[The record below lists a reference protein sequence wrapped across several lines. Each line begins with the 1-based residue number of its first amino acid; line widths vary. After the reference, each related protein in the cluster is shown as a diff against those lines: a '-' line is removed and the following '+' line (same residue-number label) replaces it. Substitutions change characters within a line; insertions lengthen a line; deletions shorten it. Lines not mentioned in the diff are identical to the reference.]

1 MNKSVI
7 SFVVLILTIGN
18 ISGQPRL
25 WNLDKLSKAS
35 VENPSL
41 VEQIIKNADKLLPK
55 TILSVVDKKK
65 PAPSGDIH
73 DYISCAPYYW
83 PDEKNPSGKFI
94 RKDGEK
100 NTAVTT
106 PDKNYMGTMAN
117 SVIYLSLAYNL
128 TSEEKYAAK
137 AVENLRIWF
146 LNPKTRMN
154 PNMNFGQT
162 IQGYF
167 DGKGRG
173 AGMIETYKLVEM
185 LDGVELLKKST
196 RFTASDQEGL
206 QHWFSDFLNWMMTSE
221 VGNQEYNAKNNHGT
235 AFDVQATRYALFAG
249 KNDIALKFINDFP
262 SRRLFKQ
269 IEPDGKQP
277 VELARTKALHY
288 SAFNIVHM
296 LDMCLIANTLNIDL
310 LSKKSDDGRSILKAI
325 EFMAQYA
332 GKPQSRFPYSQIN
345 EWDQDQ
351 NLLIYQ
357 LYRVDK
363 MTNKKDFEIYY
374 KNKMKDFEKNYNL
387 LLN

>member
-41 VEQIIKNADKLLPK
+41 VEQIVKNADKLLPK

-106 PDKNYMGTMAN
+106 PDKNNMGTMAN

-185 LDGVELLKKST
+185 LDGVELLRKSPKFSKT
-196 RFTASDQEGL
+196 DQENL
-206 QHWFSDFLNWMMTSE
+206 SKWFDDFLNWMMTSE
-221 VGNQEYNAKNNHGT
+221 VGNHEYNAKNNHGT

-277 VELARTKALHY
+277 SELARTKALHY

-296 LDMCLIANTLNIDL
+296 LDMCLIAKTLNIDL
-310 LSKKSDDGRSILKAI
+310 LAAKSADGRSIQKAI

-332 GKPQSRFPYSQIN
+332 GKAQSHFPYSQIN
-345 EWDQDQ
+345 EWDLDQ
-351 NLLIYQ
+351 KLLIFQ

-363 MTNKKDFEIYY
+363 MSSKNNFEIYY
-374 KNKMKDFEKNYNL
+374 KNKMTDYEKNYNL

>member
-1 MNKSVI
+1 MKKTLLYG
-7 SFVVLILTIGN
+7 FILCFGAITVQA
-18 ISGQPRL
+18 QPRV
-25 WNLDKLSKAS
+25 WNMETLKKA
-35 VENPSL
+35 NADYPAL
-41 VEQIIKNADKLLPK
+41 VEKIIKQADKYLPK

-65 PAPSGDIH
+65 PAPSGDKH
-73 DYISCAPYYW
+73 DYYSCAPYYW

-100 NTAVTT
+100 NTDVTT
-106 PDKNYMGTMAN
+106 PDKNNMGTMAN

-196 RFTASDQEGL
+196 KFTASDKEGL

-249 KNDIALKFINDFP
+249 KNDIALKFINNFP
-262 SRRLFKQ
+262 SRRLFAQ

-277 VELARTKALHY
+277 AELARTKALHY

-345 EWDQDQ
+345 EWDADQ
-351 NLLIYQ
+351 KLLIYQ

-363 MTNKKDFEIYY
+363 MSGKNTY
-374 KNKMKDFEKNYNL
+374 KNIYNNNL
-387 LLN
+387 DEFRTNISFLTF

>member
-106 PDKNYMGTMAN
+106 PDKNNMGTMAN

-185 LDGVELLKKST
+185 LDGVELLRKSPKFSKT
-196 RFTASDQEGL
+196 DQENL
-206 QHWFSDFLNWMMTSE
+206 SKWFDDFLNWMMTSE

-277 VELARTKALHY
+277 AELARTKALHY

-345 EWDQDQ
+345 EWNQDQ

-363 MTNKKDFEIYY
+363 MTHKKDFEIYY